1 MAVAGLVLLVVG
13 ILVALSEAH
22 NPTHG
27 IAGSSGLALMTIGI
41 VLALVG
47 AGVAVVIGV
56 GAGAVLAVGGGAALL
71 ATVRRAQAVRH
82 RRVTTGAE
90 GLIGQL
96 GVVRNW
102 QGDDGSVAL
111 QGAVWRARRS
121 PGIEYE
127 PDEEPVAMN
136 SGDRV
141 VVERLDG
148 LTLTVRPAEA
158 WELL

>member
-1 MAVAGLVLLVVG
+1 MTAAGLVLLVLGV
-13 ILVALSEAH
+13 LVALSEAH

-27 IAGSSGLALMTIGI
+27 IAGTVGVALMTVG
-41 VLALVG
+41 VALALIG
-47 AGVAVVIGV
+47 AGVAVAIGV
-56 GAGAVLAVGGGAALL
+56 GSGAVLAAGGGAALV
-71 ATVRRAQAVRH
+71 ATVRRAQTVRH

-90 GLIGQL
+90 GLIGQV
-96 GVVRNW
+96 GVVRAW
-102 QGDDGSVAL
+102 REDDGSVSL

-127 PDEEPVAMN
+127 ADEPPAAMS
-136 SGDRV
+136 SGDHV

>member
-1 MAVAGLVLLVVG
+1 MAVAGLVLLVAG

-27 IAGSSGLALMTIGI
+27 IAGSAGLALMTIG
-41 VLALVG
+41 VVFALVG

-56 GAGAVLAVGGGAALL
+56 GAGAALAAGGGAALL
-71 ATVRRAQAVRH
+71 VTVRRAQAVRH

-102 QGDDGSVAL
+102 NGDDGSVSL

-127 PDEEPVAMN
+127 ADEVPVAM
-136 SGDRV
+136 STGDRV